1 MDQPISIHLAAAQ
14 GDLVTVKT
22 LLEQDKRMVNSTE
35 PKFSNTPL
43 HLAAW
48 FNHAHVIP
56 TLIDA
61 GADVSKTN
69 QFGSTPI
76 HSAAWRN
83 SSATLKELLEYNA
96 SAIQANTTGI
106 GNTPIYL
113 AAKAGST
120 DCVRILLHHLHTN
133 LSRNSF
139 IMHLNQKCA
148 GDNST
153 TVQVAGVRQHA
164 QCYWDLTVAG
174 GDYMEKSLSLLTK
187 ENEFNSESINNNN
200 TVKSFIAAIEKNG
213 KDNPPRYN
221 GASTFCFKCN
231 IDYKHNDVVMTLTQ
245 CDHSCHVY
253 CFEDLV
259 LEQFIT
265 KNKESAL
272 IKKSLE
278 NGSLHDAKHELR
290 TNPLVFIRWNWV
302 NTCPECTQPT
312 LVDDY
317 GKLSVFLNEKEAT

>member
-1 MDQPISIHLAAAQ
+1 MDQPISIHNAAAQ
-14 GDLVTVKT
+14 GDLVAIKT
-22 LLEQDKRMVNSTE
+22 LLERDKSMVNSTE

-56 TLIDA
+56 TLIDS
-61 GADVSKTN
+61 GAEVNKTN
-69 QFGSTPI
+69 QFGSAPI

-83 SSATLKELLEYNA
+83 NGKSLKELLEHNA
-96 SAIQANTTGI
+96 SATQANTTGI
-106 GNTPIYL
+106 GNTPLYL

-120 DCVRILLHHLHTN
+120 DCVRTLLHHLRTHLSMDN
-133 LSRNSF
+133 L

-174 GDYMEKSLSLLTK
+174 GNYMEKSLNPLTK
-187 ENEFNSESINNNN
+187 ENEFNSEAIKDNKP
-200 TVKSFIAAIEKNG
+200 VRSFLAAIEKNG
-213 KDNPPRYN
+213 RGNPPLYKCN
-221 GASTFCFKCN
+221 GTPCFKCN
-231 IDYKHNDVVMTLTQ
+231 MDYKHNDVVMTLTL
-245 CDHSCHVY
+245 CNHSCHVY
-253 CFEDLV
+253 CFEELV

-265 KNKESAL
+265 ENKNTPL
-272 IKKSLE
+272 IKNLLE
-278 NGSLHDAKHELR
+278 NGSLFDAKHELR

-302 NTCPECTQPT
+302 NECPECTART

-317 GKLSVFLNEKEAT
+317 GKLSVFLNENL